1 MTEGGLPSFLWE
13 ITHQLRRRGFPIGID
28 DYDALRAALA
38 AGFGLSSDAE
48 LRELCVT
55 LWAKSA
61 EEVEIVRAAFS
72 RVEID
77 DWNAASAARSAGG
90 DIAGAGSA
98 STASASPAAPA
109 PSVAGPASLEATLA
123 PELASTPPPTGVV
136 DRSLVL
142 VPQFPLTEREVAQ
155 AWRRLRRPL
164 RTGPAVEVDVT
175 ATIERRS
182 RSGVVTPPVLT
193 PRRRNTAKLL
203 LVIDRY
209 GSMTPFHGYVGHVVR
224 AIRNAGRLD
233 DVREVYFHDLPGVV
247 GGADVV
253 GGAGVGVGVGADR
266 SVLDEVTDPF
276 SPDLDSVL
284 GLIRPL
290 DGGRVYADAEL
301 TEPLQL
307 SSVLAEAGPGTAAVV
322 ISDAGAARQRLDT
335 DRLLDTIA
343 LLKTLCGGLSAVTWL
358 NPARPGHW
366 PQSTAGQVGRH
377 IPMFPLTREGLGG
390 AVDVLRGRPVQ
401 VERPL

>member
-13 ITHQLRRRGFPIGID
+13 VAQGLRRRGFPIGVD
-28 DYDALRAALA
+28 DYVALRAALA

-77 DWNAASAARSAGG
+77 AWTAKPESVDRLRAGNAVG
-90 DIAGAGSA
+90 
-98 STASASPAAPA
+98 
-109 PSVAGPASLEATLA
+109 AGPAGGSGSSSSAGPLPRSGPEPTSLEATLA
-123 PELASTPPPTGVV
+123 PELATTPPSTGVV

-142 VPQFPLTEREVAQ
+142 VPQFPLTEREIAQ

-164 RTGPAVEVDVT
+164 RTGPAVEIDVT

-182 RSGVVTPPVLT
+182 RTGVVTPPVLT

-203 LVIDRY
+203 LLIDRY

-233 DVREVYFHDLPGVV
+233 DVREVYFHDLPGAAV
-247 GGADVV
+247 
-253 GGAGVGVGVGADR
+253 DR
-266 SVLDEVTDPF
+266 SVLDQVADPF
-276 SPDLDSVL
+276 RPDLDSVL
-284 GLIRPL
+284 TLIRPL
-290 DGGRVYADAEL
+290 DDGRVYDDPEL
-301 TEPLQL
+301 TQPRDLK
-307 SSVLAEAGPGTAAVV
+307 SVLLEAGPGTAAVV

-335 DRLLDTIA
+335 HRLLDTIA
-343 LLKTLCGGLSAVTWL
+343 LLKALTGGLASAGGLAAVTWL

-366 PQSTAGQVGRH
+366 PQSTASQVGRH
-377 IPMFPLTREGLGG
+377 IPMFPLTRDGLGG
-390 AVDVLRGRPVQ
+390 AVDVLRGRPAP

>member
-1 MTEGGLPSFLWE
+1 MTEAGGPRGVVPPGQHHGLPSFLWE

-38 AGFGLSSDAE
+38 AGFGLSSDAA

-77 DWNAASAARSAGG
+77 GWDAAPAARFG
-90 DIAGAGSA
+90 DGDAAGAGLDSA
-98 STASASPAAPA
+98 ASPSPTAR
-109 PSVAGPASLEATLA
+109 PSSATGPSSLEATLA
-123 PELASTPPPTGVV
+123 PELATTPPATGVL

-164 RTGPAVEVDVT
+164 RTGPAVEIDVT

-203 LVIDRY
+203 LMIDRY
-209 GSMTPFHGYVGHVVR
+209 GSMTPYHGYVGHVVR

-233 DVREVYFHDLPGVV
+233 DVREVYFHDLPG
-247 GGADVV
+247 GGS
-253 GGAGVGVGVGADR
+253 DR
-266 SVLDEVTDPF
+266 SVLDQVTDPF
-276 SPDLDSVL
+276 RPDLDSVL

-290 DGGRVYADAEL
+290 DAGRVYSDAEL

-307 SSVLAEAGPGTAAVV
+307 QSVLAEAGPGTAAVV

-343 LLKTLCGGLSAVTWL
+343 LLKALCGGLSAVTWL
-358 NPARPGHW
+358 NPARPGYW

-390 AVDVLRGRPVQ
+390 AVDVLRGRPVD